1 MKSDEKA
8 FLKHTRK
15 VLDESADALDAATL
29 SRLNQARQKALQ
41 SVQHSVQQSQQQQA
55 TGRRFMAFKMPAAV
69 AASVSIALFGSWLML
84 SQTQQTGPDKL
95 ALDQLAYD
103 DEDINMLVSD
113 TELELLEQL
122 EFVSWLVVQELEE
135 NNAS

>member
-1 MKSDEKA
+1 MKPDEKA

-41 SVQHSVQQSQQQQA
+41 SAQHSQQQS
-55 TGRRFMAFKMPAAV
+55 TRRSIMAFKMPATV

-84 SQTQQTGPDKL
+84 SQTLLTDTDKP
-95 ALDQLAYD
+95 AQDQLAYAD
-103 DEDINMLVSD
+103 VDINMLASG

-135 NNAS
+135 NNAG

>member
-1 MKSDEKA
+1 MKPDEKA

-15 VLDESADALDAATL
+15 VLDESADALDTATL

-41 SVQHSVQQSQQQQA
+41 SVQHNQQQ
-55 TGRRFMAFKMPAAV
+55 TSRRNVMAFKMPAAI
-69 AASVSIALFGSWLML
+69 AASVCIALFGSWLMW
-84 SQTQQTGPDKL
+84 SQTQLTDPDKP
-95 ALDQLAYD
+95 AQDQLAYA
-103 DEDINMLVSD
+103 DEDINMLASD

-135 NNAS
+135 NNAG

>member
-1 MKSDEKA
+1 MKPDEKA

-15 VLDESADALDAATL
+15 VLDESAEALDAATL
-29 SRLNQARQKALQ
+29 SRLNQVRQKALQ
-41 SVQHSVQQSQQQQA
+41 SAQQSQQQL
-55 TGRRFMAFKMPAAV
+55 TGRRFMAFKMPAAI
-69 AASVSIALFGSWLML
+69 AASVSIVLFGSWLML
-84 SQTQQTGPDKL
+84 SQTQLTGPDKL

-135 NNAS
+135 NNAG

>member
-29 SRLNQARQKALQ
+29 SRLNQARQKALH
-41 SVQHSVQQSQQQQA
+41 SVQQSVQQSQQQA
-55 TGRRFMAFKMPAAV
+55 TRRYFMAFKMPAVV

-84 SQTQQTGPDKL
+84 SQTQQTGLDKL

-135 NNAS
+135 NNAG